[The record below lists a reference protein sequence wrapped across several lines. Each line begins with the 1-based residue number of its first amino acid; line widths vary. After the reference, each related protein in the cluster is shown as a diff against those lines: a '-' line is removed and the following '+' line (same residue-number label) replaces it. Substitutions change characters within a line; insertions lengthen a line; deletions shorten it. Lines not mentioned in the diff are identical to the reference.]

1 MAENPTRPARHDRRT
16 KMAGLIGVL
25 CTAVIIALVVG
36 FFRFTSNLQNQAQL
50 SDTKADAI
58 VVLTG
63 GTGRI
68 KAGLN
73 LLREKKG
80 QRLLISGV
88 YPATTSKQLI
98 ETNKNSKAIFDCCVD
113 LGRVAENT
121 IGNALEAAD
130 WASKNDYKS
139 LILVTSAFHMPRTL
153 IEFSNAMPS
162 LKLIP
167 HPVRLPKKNWW
178 TDGHTTALLA
188 REYSKLI
195 LSWVRTGLFPG
206 TRTSSLAN
214 SSGL

>member
-1 MAENPTRPARHDRRT
+1 MSENPTEPVSQDRRT
-16 KMAGLIGVL
+16 KFASLIVVL
-25 CTAVIIALVVG
+25 CAAVIIALGVG
-36 FFRFTSNLQNQAQL
+36 FFRFTSNLQNQAQVR
-50 SDTKADAI
+50 DTNADAI

-68 KAGLN
+68 KAGLG
-73 LLREKKG
+73 LLRQKKG

-88 YPATTSKQLI
+88 YPATTSKELI
-98 ETNKNSKAIFDCCVD
+98 ETNKNSSAIFKCCVD

-121 IGNALEAAD
+121 IGNALETAD
-130 WASKNDYKS
+130 WAKKHKYKS

-153 IEFSNAMPS
+153 IEFSNAMPE
-162 LKLIP
+162 LELIP
-167 HPVRLPKKNWW
+167 HPVRMPTKKWW
-178 TDGHTTALLA
+178 TDGRTTALFA
-188 REYSKLI
+188 QEYSKLI